1 MLTQNILQSSN
12 KEQRDS
18 SQAPSVRQVINL
30 RLTEEPHVKQN
41 FDGDFFYA
49 HSKYLPATEEIYK
62 G

>member
-18 SQAPSVRQVINL
+18 SQAPSMRQVINL
-30 RLTEEPHVKQN
+30 RLTEEPHVRKN
-41 FDGDFFYA
+41 SDGDFFYA

-62 G
+62 E